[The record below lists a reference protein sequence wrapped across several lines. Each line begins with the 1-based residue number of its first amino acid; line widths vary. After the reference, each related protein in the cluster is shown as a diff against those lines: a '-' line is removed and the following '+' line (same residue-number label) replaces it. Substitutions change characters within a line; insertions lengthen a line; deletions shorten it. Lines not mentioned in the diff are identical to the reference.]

1 MKTVFMGT
9 PDFAVPCLQR
19 LIADGHTVT
28 GVFTQPDKPKGRGN
42 KIQYPPV
49 KEVALKHDIPVF
61 QPKTLR
67 DATAFETIRELDP
80 ELIVVVAYGK
90 ILPKEI
96 LDYPRF
102 GCINMHA
109 SLLPAYRGAAPI
121 QWCVINGEK
130 KTGVTSMM
138 MDVGLDTGDMLIK
151 RETPIGPDDTTG
163 ELHDRLSAMSADV
176 MSQTIDELVNGRAVR
191 VKQDDSL
198 SSYAPMITKEL
209 CPIDW
214 TKKASDI
221 HDLVRGLSPWPVA
234 TAVYKG
240 VCIKIHSTAPAGD
253 CKGSPGEIV
262 ETGKRLVVCCGDR
275 RALEIKTLQAPGK
288 KAMSASDFMRGHSI
302 VTGESFDK

>member
-9 PDFAVPCLQR
+9 PDFAVPCLER
-19 LIADGHTVT
+19 LIADGHTVS
-28 GVFTQPDKPKGRGN
+28 GVFTQPDKPRGRGN

-49 KEVALKHDIPVF
+49 KEAALKHGIPVY

-67 DATAFETIRELDP
+67 DASALETIRELDP

-96 LDYPRF
+96 LDYPRL

-109 SLLPAYRGAAPI
+109 SLLPSYRGAAPI

-151 RETPIGPDDTTG
+151 RETPVGPDETTG
-163 ELHDRLSAMSADV
+163 ELHDRLSVMSADV

-198 SSYAPMITKEL
+198 ATYAPMITKEL

-214 TKKASDI
+214 TKKASEI

-240 VCIKIHSTAPAGD
+240 VCIKIHSTAPAGE
-253 CKGSPGEIV
+253 CRGEPGEIT
-262 ETGKRLVVCCGDR
+262 ETGKRLLVCCGDR

-288 KAMSASDFMRGHSI
+288 KAMSAPDFMRGHSI
-302 VTGESFDK
+302 MTGESFDK

>member
-9 PDFAVPCLQR
+9 PDFAVPCLER
-19 LIADGHTVT
+19 LIADGHTIS
-28 GVFTQPDKPKGRGN
+28 GVFTQPDKPRGRGN

-49 KEVALKHDIPVF
+49 KEVALKHDIPVY

-67 DATAFETIRELDP
+67 DAEALDTIAELDP

-96 LDYPRF
+96 LDYPRL

-109 SLLPAYRGAAPI
+109 SLLPSYRGAAPI
-121 QWCVINGEK
+121 QWCVINGER
-130 KTGVTSMM
+130 KTGVTSML

-151 RETPIGPDDTTG
+151 RETPVGPDETTG
-163 ELHDRLSAMSADV
+163 ELHDRLSVMSADV

-198 SSYAPMITKEL
+198 ATYAPMITKEL

-214 TKKASDI
+214 TKKASEI

-240 VCIKIHSTAPAGD
+240 VCIKIHSTAPAGE
-253 CKGSPGEIV
+253 CRGEPGEIT
-262 ETGKRLVVCCGDR
+262 ETGKRLLVCCGDR

-288 KAMSASDFMRGHSI
+288 KAMSAPDFMRGHSI
-302 VTGESFDK
+302 MTGESFDK